1 VTDPGDRKSPPRL
14 TASVRI
20 AWALPTSEEA
30 RLDLLVDVTAS
41 GGRILTEAPAEAGSE
56 IRFDLFDEA
65 EVPLGTGLAL
75 VDWSDPVRGMG
86 VTFLSLGMDLKLLA
100 LLVTAN
106 RYSPDNRRA
115 RSSISPSGGTPIP
128 PPASTPTPP
137 AARPSGPPD
146 LPPPPLARPSGP
158 PNLPPSARPAG
169 PPNLPPAA
177 RPAGPPDL
185 PPVRPAAASAPV
197 VPPSR
202 PSTPGA
208 PVPPSAKS
216 GGAPPPL
223 PKVVIVPEREAPTM
237 ERSLGV
243 EAFDEVE
250 PAIEPLAVRRT
261 GVIIGIDLGTTNTCA
276 SYVVDGRPQIIPSR
290 TGTNTIPSMITFD
303 PDGTFHVG
311 QRAAD
316 RQILHPLRTV
326 YGSKRLLGRTYRPDL
341 AAGLQQ
347 HFAFPIGPAEG
358 QRFGAL
364 IDGRSISMDEI
375 ATRVLEEVRRTAEAH
390 LKQTVEAAVITVPAY
405 FTEVQRE
412 AVRRAAKEANL
423 TVHRIVNEPTAAA
436 VAYGHNLV
444 DRARIAVWDFGGGT
458 FDFSVVDVTEGQLEV
473 VTTGGDC
480 FVGGADFDD
489 LVASF
494 LLGEFQRAEQID
506 VDPDA
511 QQIARLRE
519 AAEAAKRA
527 LSSET
532 QHTVELMDF
541 TRQPRRTLRVLLTRD
556 RFNDLTRSIIQRTLA
571 ITAEVMGSRGLVPS
585 DIDDVLL
592 VGGSTRILAVQQA
605 VGEFFQR
612 RPSKRINPDE
622 AVALG
627 AALLADEIGSSRTP
641 TLLDVLPMS
650 VGRGTAG
657 RQFEALVPRNHRLP
671 AEREVTID
679 ADLFGNVTMPL
690 FQGESP
696 DVARNEY
703 LCSAVVEDPSLWHKG
718 RVTLRVSFDEH
729 CVMAIDARD
738 ARTGKPLA
746 VTIDRTQPLD
756 EILRALGPFEG
767 PESAAWQLPESRIGK
782 VLGKLFKLFGG

>member
-1 VTDPGDRKSPPRL
+1 
-14 TASVRI
+14 VRI
-20 AWALPTSEEA
+20 AWAVAEAAEA
-30 RLDLLVDVTAS
+30 RLDLLLDVTAS
-41 GGRILTEAPAEAGSE
+41 GGRVATEAAAPVGSE

-65 EVPLGTGLAL
+65 ESPLGTGLAT
-75 VDWSDPVRGMG
+75 VDWVEPSRGMG
-86 VTFLSLGMDLKLLA
+86 ITFLSLGVDLKLLA
-100 LLVTAN
+100 LLLTAN
-106 RYSPDNRRA
+106 RHSPDSRRNR
-115 RSSISPSGGTPIP
+115 P
-128 PPASTPTPP
+128 PPMPSVPPPTVPP
-137 AARPSGPPD
+137 QSA
-146 LPPPPLARPSGP
+146 LPPPGAKSATISVSGASPLPPKARPPG
-158 PNLPPSARPAG
+158 LPPSASPVPPGVSPAAFSAPGVARPPVGAAPAASSSGRSVPPLPPQTRPA
-169 PPNLPPAA
+169 
-177 RPAGPPDL
+177 
-185 PPVRPAAASAPV
+185 S
-197 VPPSR
+197 PSR
-202 PSTPGA
+202 PE
-208 PVPPSAKS
+208 
-216 GGAPPPL
+216 
-223 PKVVIVPEREAPTM
+223 PEIEELA
-237 ERSLGV
+237 
-243 EAFDEVE
+243 
-250 PAIEPLAVRRT
+250 PAIEPLSVRRT

-290 TGTNTIPSMITFD
+290 TGTNTIPSMITFE

-311 QRAAD
+311 QRASD

-326 YGSKRLLGRTYRPDL
+326 YGSKRLLGRTYRPEL
-341 AAGLQQ
+341 AAELQR

-390 LKQTVEAAVITVPAY
+390 LKQPVEAAVITVPAY

-436 VAYGHNLV
+436 VAYGHNLSE
-444 DRARIAVWDFGGGT
+444 RARIAVWDFGGGT
-458 FDFSVVDVTEGQLEV
+458 FDFSVVEVTEGQLEV
-473 VTTGGDC
+473 LTTGGDC

-494 LLGEFQRAEQID
+494 LLGEFQRAERID
-506 VDPDA
+506 VDPEP

-527 LSSET
+527 LSAEME
-532 QHTVELMDF
+532 HTVELMDF
-541 TRQPRRTLRVLLTRD
+541 TRQPRRNLRVRLTREKFD
-556 RFNDLTRSIIQRTLA
+556 DLTRSIIERTLA
-571 ITAEVMGSRGLVPS
+571 ITAEVMNSRGLVPS
-585 DIDDVLL
+585 DIEDVLL
-592 VGGSTRILAVQQA
+592 VGGSTRVPAVQRA

-627 AALLADEIGSSRTP
+627 AALLADEIGAGGAP

-671 AEREVTID
+671 AQKDVTLD
-679 ADLFGNVTMPL
+679 ADLFGTVTMPI

-703 LCSAVVEDPSLWHKG
+703 LCSAIVEDPSLWHKG
-718 RVTLRVSFDEH
+718 RVTLSVSFDEH

-738 ARTGKPLA
+738 ARTGRPLP
-746 VTIDRTQPLD
+746 VTIDRSRPLE
-756 EILRALGPFEG
+756 EILRELGPYEG
-767 PESAAWQLPESRIGK
+767 QESAAWQLPESRLGK